1 LLSTIFGRHGA
12 RREKRVRIALVQTNP
27 VIGDFTG
34 NCQKIVDQAR
44 RAEKLGCALAVFP
57 ELAVAGYPPQDL
69 LERQSFIAA
78 QGEALRQLLEQLPST
93 IDVLLGTLEPRREGK
108 GKGLYNSAVVIRG
121 KQIVFTARKQLLPSY
136 DVFDERR
143 YFEPGSLPDLYQLGG
158 LRFAV
163 TVCEDVWNEEV
174 AEYDHDPV
182 ADLFS
187 RAASDQVQIDAL
199 INISAS
205 PFQRG
210 KERQRKSIFRAISR
224 RYKVPFLYC
233 NQVGGQDSLLFDG
246 RSLVLNGAGDLV
258 AQARG
263 FAEDL
268 LVVDS
273 EGWLG
278 AQHAPAEVDETA
290 AVYQALVM
298 GVGDYLHKS
307 GFTSAVLGLSGGIDS
322 ALTAAIAAEALGP
335 KNLLGVAL
343 PSAYSSAASLEDA
356 RNLAANLGCRF
367 EVLPISPLLSSF
379 QKSLAG
385 LFAGLAEDLT
395 EQNLQAR
402 IRGNLLMALSNKFG
416 HLLLTTGNKS
426 EMAVGYCTL
435 YGDMSGGLAVIADLP
450 KGLVYELARH
460 VNRNKEIIPRRSI
473 SRAPSA
479 ELKPDQTDQDDLPP
493 YEILDEILE
502 LHLEQGMGRSELLD
516 RGFSP
521 SVVDDTLRRIRL
533 NEYKRKQAPIGLKVT
548 TKAFGFGRRYPNVQ
562 RFHG

>member
-1 LLSTIFGRHGA
+1 M
-12 RREKRVRIALVQTNP
+12 RIALVQTNP

-34 NCQKIVDQAR
+34 NCQKIVDQSH

-57 ELAVAGYPPQDL
+57 ELALAGYPPQDL

-78 QGEALRQLLEQLPST
+78 QGEALKQLIEHLPST

-121 KQIVFTARKQLLPSY
+121 KQIIFTARKQLLPSY

-143 YFEPGSLPDLYQLGG
+143 YFEPGALPDLYQIGG

-187 RAASDQVQIDAL
+187 RAESDKVQIDAL

-210 KERQRKSIFRAISR
+210 KEHQRKSIFRAISR
-224 RYKVPFLYC
+224 RHNVPFLYC

-246 RSLVLNGAGDLV
+246 RSLVLNGAGELV

-263 FAEDL
+263 FGEDL
-268 LVVDS
+268 IVVDS
-273 EGWLG
+273 EGWRG
-278 AQHAPAEVDETA
+278 DQHAPAEVDETA

-298 GVGDYLHKS
+298 GVGDYLRKS
-307 GFTSAVLGLSGGIDS
+307 GFSSAVLGLSGGIDS
-322 ALTAAIAAEALGP
+322 ALTAAIAADALGP

-356 RNLAANLGCRF
+356 RSLAAHLGCRF
-367 EVLPISPLLSSF
+367 EVLPISPLVSSF

-385 LFAGLAEDLT
+385 LFTGLAEDLT

-450 KGLVYELARH
+450 KGLVYELARY
-460 VNRNKEIIPRRSI
+460 VNRDKEIIPRRSI

-516 RGFSP
+516 RGFSLP
-521 SVVDDTLRRIRL
+521 VVDDTLRRIRI